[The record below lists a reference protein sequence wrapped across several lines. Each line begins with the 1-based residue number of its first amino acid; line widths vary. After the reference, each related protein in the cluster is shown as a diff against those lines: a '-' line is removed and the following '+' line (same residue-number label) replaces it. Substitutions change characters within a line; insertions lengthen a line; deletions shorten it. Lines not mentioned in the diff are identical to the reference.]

1 MPSARGS
8 GVPTCTA
15 GRRRLLPA
23 GDDRGERPSYAGTVP
38 SSRLR
43 RGLAGLIA
51 TAVLAS
57 VLSACSFWPEPPE
70 GAEDDLSALAD
81 SLRGVDAVD
90 RVEASLSQADAKD
103 DPHHWIAR
111 VTATVSGSAVAS
123 PGQLAEVAGELRDAS
138 SAGVTGSDLVLDL
151 HAPAVDP
158 EADDPEAGDAAT
170 EVTVDALDRLS
181 VDVADALRHEPMAEA
196 VAVSSYE
203 VRVELA
209 SDTTLRVAA
218 ETLRPLVGGRRT
230 VLTRD
235 SSSVELSATLPG
247 PALLDRLDAVDA
259 SGRLGTTWYEAT
271 PPAQGRAVLRVTA
284 IDFLAVATELAATT
298 DEEADAGTRD
308 RTAFSVSPPGD
319 SSAGAA
325 QGWLGLPLG
334 SPEPP
339 RIDRSVP
346 APASPSLPGPAGPV
360 MTSEEIMAVDATD
373 EEAAV
378 RSFLE
383 ASVALT
389 GVEAEVAVDG
399 REQCAG
405 TSAVR
410 VQGHV
415 VAPVFL
421 RYDSAQGPFDA
432 VTARWTDEGLR
443 QVDRALGLDIWA
455 AQGSGD
461 TGVAGATIRGTAE
474 GLSLSATSGC
484 AS

>member
-1 MPSARGS
+1 
-8 GVPTCTA
+8 
-15 GRRRLLPA
+15 
-23 GDDRGERPSYAGTVP
+23 VP
-38 SSRLR
+38 SSRPR
-43 RGLAGLIA
+43 RTLAGLLA

-57 VLSACSFWPEPPE
+57 ALSACSFWPEPPE

-103 DPHHWIAR
+103 DPDHWIAR

-123 PGQLAEVAGELRDAS
+123 PGLLAEGASELRDAS

-158 EADDPEAGDAAT
+158 EADDAATGGAAHGGAAT

-181 VDVADALRHEPMAEA
+181 VDVADALRREPTVEA

-209 SDTTLRVAA
+209 SDTTLRVVA

-230 VLTRD
+230 MLTRD
-235 SSSVELSATLPG
+235 SSSVELTATLPG
-247 PALLDRLDAVDA
+247 PALLDRLDVVAA

-319 SSAGAA
+319 SYADAA
-325 QGWLGLPLG
+325 RGWLGLPLG

-339 RIDRSVP
+339 RIDRAVP
-346 APASPSLPGPAGPV
+346 APGSPSLPGPAGPV

-399 REQCAG
+399 REQCEG

-474 GLSLSATSGC
+474 GLSLSAISGC